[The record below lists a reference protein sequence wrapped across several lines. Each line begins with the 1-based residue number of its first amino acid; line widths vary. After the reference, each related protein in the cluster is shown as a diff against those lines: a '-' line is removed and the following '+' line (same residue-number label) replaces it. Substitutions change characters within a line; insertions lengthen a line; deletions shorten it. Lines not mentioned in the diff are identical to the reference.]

1 MLGEPPHILEERKT
15 LHNQLQVLQKASAVL
30 TRDPTLAAI
39 AFEAEEEE
47 EPPKPVAKAPA
58 AFAAPAPAVSPAA
71 TPARPSVPAA
81 KPAASGIFGGTPAG
95 GRNPLFE
102 DTGSKQQ
109 TLGSEIHALI
119 LFILFLDGCW
129 VCG

>member
-1 MLGEPPHILEERKT
+1 M
-15 LHNQLQVLQKASAVL
+15 L

-39 AFEAEEEE
+39 AFEAEEE

-58 AFAAPAPAVSPAA
+58 AFAAPAPAA

-95 GRNPLFE
+95 EGTHSSR
-102 DTGSKQQ
+102 TRAASSRR
-109 TLGSEIHALI
+109 LGGQKSMHSSFSI

-129 VCG
+129 ACG